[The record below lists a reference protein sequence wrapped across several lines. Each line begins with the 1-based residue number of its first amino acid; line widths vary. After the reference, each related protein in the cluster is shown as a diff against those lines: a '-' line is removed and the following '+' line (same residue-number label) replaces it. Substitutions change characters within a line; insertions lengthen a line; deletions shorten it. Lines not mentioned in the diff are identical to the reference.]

1 MDKFSIYGGT
11 FDPFL
16 KNLIKV
22 LCRCEEV
29 NLVLNWKDYHFMVQ
43 EVVVSGHVIFDK
55 GIEVNKDKIDVIER
69 LPPTSVKEVRSV
81 GC

>member
-1 MDKFSIYGGT
+1 MSTIFSNFIENIMEAFMDKFSIYGGT

-29 NLVLNWKDYHFMVQ
+29 NLVLNWKDYHFMV
-43 EVVVSGHVIFDK
+43 
-55 GIEVNKDKIDVIER
+55 
-69 LPPTSVKEVRSV
+69 
-81 GC
+81 